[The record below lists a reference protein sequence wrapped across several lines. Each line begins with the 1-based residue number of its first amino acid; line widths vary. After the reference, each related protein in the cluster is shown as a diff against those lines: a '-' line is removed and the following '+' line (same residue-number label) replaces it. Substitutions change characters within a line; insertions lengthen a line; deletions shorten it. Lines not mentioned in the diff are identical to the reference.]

1 MWVGVGVQANGL
13 IASGSR
19 DASILLWRCE
29 HRRKRACM
37 RARDVCNA
45 GCAVTACTHAGVC
58 VLHAPLSCRRC
69 PCVHRR
75 GHDLPGHAYPHAPL
89 RTGRDEGGGGLGAG
103 GWGSE
108 KSRGGQ
114 IGALAGLPPPLFFV
128 LQSPCLSS
136 EATGFRRFS
145 VCSVEAT
152 ISTSD
157 WCPCLCEIESPTVR
171 GSEAASSQNTVC
183 RRHGIE
189 EMKRGE
195 AGTIRGSQ
203 V

>member
-1 MWVGVGVQANGL
+1 MRLCRVVVAPVCIAGAMTCLATRTRTRPCALAETREEVGWVQ
-13 IASGSR
+13 
-19 DASILLWRCE
+19 
-29 HRRKRACM
+29 
-37 RARDVCNA
+37 
-45 GCAVTACTHAGVC
+45 
-58 VLHAPLSCRRC
+58 
-69 PCVHRR
+69 
-75 GHDLPGHAYPHAPL
+75 
-89 RTGRDEGGGGLGAG
+89 GAG
-103 GWGSE
+103 AAKKAE
-108 KSRGGQ
+108 AAKS
-114 IGALAGLPPPLFFV
+114 APSLVSPPPLFFV

-145 VCSVEAT
+145 VCGVEAT